1 MVLLL
6 SQVLQVL
13 KHSGCSVA
21 LTSKEGGLPRRILA
35 QSEAIQPVAENQSQI
50 QWGELTFDVGQCQE
64 GGNM

>member
-1 MVLLL
+1 M
-6 SQVLQVL
+6 
-13 KHSGCSVA
+13 A

-35 QSEAIQPVAENQSQI
+35 QSEANQPVAENQSQI